1 MNPAT
6 ASSRT
11 VTPTA
16 MPIVRNGTDVAR
28 IFSMSI
34 GDATLVAGR
43 GVGPGNVVGGTV
55 VAGTVV
61 GIVGATVVVGRVVAT
76 VVVGAVVAPVTADV
90 AASVPT
96 ETTATI
102 AATLVNRR
110 ARRLRPDIGCSG

>member
-1 MNPAT
+1 
-6 ASSRT
+6 
-11 VTPTA
+11 

-28 IFSMSI
+28 IFSMSM

-55 VAGTVV
+55 VGV
-61 GIVGATVVVGRVVAT
+61 VGATVVVGRVVAT
-76 VVVGAVVAPVTADV
+76 VVVGAVVAPVPAAV

-110 ARRLRPDIGCSG
+110 ARALRPDIGCSG